1 MFDKVSPL
9 RWRLKLY
16 CKLSAWDKI
25 VQQAFLYKYLSKRS
39 ILNIFFGDMT
49 SRTQSCPS
57 NSFLAFS
64 STLSTS
70 TSTALSLVSEECC
83 SATLSSSPP
92 TPAPRW
98 EGRTNRL
105 ATTAGK
111 QRSNETFW
119 KGHGLSIDIPT
130 LSGGSR
136 WSGSFFN
143 FVITVPTTNML
154 KGWVETHQSFL
165 TNCSFLCPLLVSR
178 RMCSMISK
186 NERLRDSF
194 SLCQRQPDPCL
205 LRIFHHF
212 SFLYWLRFVGII
224 AWNVLMI
231 DKF

>member
-1 MFDKVSPL
+1 
-9 RWRLKLY
+9 
-16 CKLSAWDKI
+16 
-25 VQQAFLYKYLSKRS
+25 
-39 ILNIFFGDMT
+39 MT

-70 TSTALSLVSEECC
+70 ISTALSLVSEECC
-83 SATLSSSPP
+83 SAALSSSPP

-119 KGHGLSIDIPT
+119 EDHGLSVDIPT
-130 LSGGSR
+130 LLGGSR

-143 FVITVPTTNML
+143 FVITVPTIKNML

-165 TNCSFLCPLLVSR
+165 TNFLFLCPLLGSR
-178 RMCSMISK
+178 RRCSMISK
-186 NERLRDSF
+186 NERLHDSF

-205 LRIFHHF
+205 LRIFHLF
-212 SFLYWLRFVGII
+212 SFLYWLSFVGII
-224 AWNVLMI
+224 SWNVLSI